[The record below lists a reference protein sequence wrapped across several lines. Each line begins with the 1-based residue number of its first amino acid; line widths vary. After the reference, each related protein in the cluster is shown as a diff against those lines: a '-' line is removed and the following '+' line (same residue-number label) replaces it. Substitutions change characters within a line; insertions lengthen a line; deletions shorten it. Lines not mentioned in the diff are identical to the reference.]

1 MTLEQIQAFDF
12 KVGDKFL
19 YEYHTTDYGI
29 ILCIGCIRSIIDSD
43 EIRFI
48 DLEAADIDFMG
59 TDAMSFD
66 DIFIDENNLI
76 LAKLQVPSLLS
87 LAQQAHPEYFI

>member
-19 YEYHTTDYGI
+19 YEYHTVDHGI
-29 ILCIGCIRSIIDSD
+29 ILCIGYIRSIDSN
-43 EIRFI
+43 EIRFT
-48 DLEAADIDFMG
+48 DLDAVDIDFMG
-59 TDAMSFD
+59 TETLVFD
-66 DIFIDENNLI
+66 DIFINSNSLI
-76 LAKLQVPSLLS
+76 LTKLQIPSLLD

>member
-19 YEYHTTDYGI
+19 YEYHTTDHGI
-29 ILCIGCIRSIIDSD
+29 ILCIGCIHRIDSD

-48 DLEAADIDFMG
+48 DLDAADIDFMG
-59 TDAMSFD
+59 TETLAFD
-66 DIFIDENNLI
+66 DIFIDNNNLTLTKI
-76 LAKLQVPSLLS
+76 QVPSLLD
-87 LAQQAHPEYFI
+87 LAQQTYPEYFV

>member
-1 MTLEQIQAFDF
+1 MNLEQIQAFDF

-19 YEYHTTDYGI
+19 YEYHTTDHGI
-29 ILCIGCIRSIIDSD
+29 ILCIGCIRSIDSD

-48 DLEAADIDFMG
+48 DLDAADIDFMG
-59 TDAMSFD
+59 TETLAFD
-66 DIFIDENNLI
+66 DIFINTNNLI
-76 LAKLQVPSLLS
+76 LTKLQIPSLLS

>member
-19 YEYHTTDYGI
+19 YEYHTTEHGI
-29 ILCIGCIRSIIDSD
+29 ILCIGCIRRIDSD

-48 DLEAADIDFMG
+48 DLDAADIDFMG
-59 TDAMSFD
+59 TETLMFD
-66 DIFIDENNLI
+66 DIFIDTNNLI
-76 LAKLQVPSLLS
+76 LTKLQIPSLLD
-87 LAQQAHPEYFI
+87 LAQQTYPEYFV

>member
-19 YEYHTTDYGI
+19 YEYHTTDHGI
-29 ILCIGCIRSIIDSD
+29 ILCIGCIRSIDSD

-48 DLEAADIDFMG
+48 DLDAADIDFMG
-59 TDAMSFD
+59 TEILMFD
-66 DIFIDENNLI
+66 DIFIDTNNLI
-76 LAKLQVPSLLS
+76 LTKLQVPSLLD
-87 LAQQAHPEYFI
+87 LAQQTYPEYFV

>member
-19 YEYHTTDYGI
+19 YEYHTTDHGI
-29 ILCIGCIRSIIDSD
+29 ILCIGCVRSIDSD

-48 DLEAADIDFMG
+48 DLDAADIDFMG
-59 TDAMSFD
+59 TETLAFD
-66 DIFIDENNLI
+66 DIFIDNNNLI
-76 LAKLQVPSLLS
+76 LTKLQVPSLLD
-87 LAQQAHPEYFI
+87 LAQQTYPEYFV